1 MGCTWVLYLGILPK
15 KDVFLRIKSSFV
27 ADVFLR
33 RKTTLFEERCLP
45 SSTDIIYERRRLSS
59 KKDVFSVFARTS
71 GRPAR
76 WVTAKGTGP
85 QGRTGPESM
94 RTWLHQ
100 SCGTCLWVIRG
111 GFNSKVAWCRLPSTP
126 FSNRAVFALAKPLAS
141 RRSTSRRCFLVLA
154 AVCLQSFRSKG
165 VCQYG
170 EKLDFYLFK
179 PNCNTLMHD
188 CSSEIINTTFQC

>member
-85 QGRTGPESM
+85 QGHRAGVNADLTPSVLWDMPVGNPG
-94 RTWLHQ
+94 RVQQQ
-100 SCGTCLWVIRG
+100 SG
-111 GFNSKVAWCRLPSTP
+111 
-126 FSNRAVFALAKPLAS
+126 
-141 RRSTSRRCFLVLA
+141 LVSLTEHP
-154 AVCLQSFRSKG
+154 VQ
-165 VCQYG
+165 
-170 EKLDFYLFK
+170 
-179 PNCNTLMHD
+179 
-188 CSSEIINTTFQC
+188 